1 MKPLQ
6 TQTIDMKDYA
16 EGYSTPLSRDLFWRQ
31 CDFKPLLNQAWPVVD
46 KQQEAQLADEYQ
58 SLENAVVFING
69 DYSAD
74 FSSADIAVTSIA
86 AKSLADDEAKLPK
99 SFFVMLN
106 QQTAAPAY
114 QISLTDKNHA
124 APVKIYQLFTAK
136 QAQMIPLQLTVH
148 AQSGFKGVL
157 EFHYHCQCDNKVWLN
172 QQLDFQLD
180 AYAEVTALE
189 FTDKACCLSLTN
201 IVTAQL
207 AEKSLLKQFT
217 ANKHFEFLYCQQDV
231 YLNELS
237 AKWDI
242 AGFYILK
249 QKQHAHYRLKAH
261 HLNKN
266 TQSNQFM
273 RGMLSDQSW
282 ALFDS
287 SVIVENGAKGSESTQ
302 MNNNL
307 LLGDKAKVQS
317 FPILEIDEDD
327 VTCSHGSTIGAF
339 DEAMLFYL
347 QSRGISVAT
356 SFSLMK
362 RAFISEVIQSF
373 DEEKALPQLQNYLKH
388 KA

>member
-6 TQTIDMKDYA
+6 TQTIDMKDFA
-16 EGYSTPLSRDLFWRQ
+16 DDYSTPLSRDLFWRQ
-31 CDFKPLLNQAWPVVD
+31 CDLKPLLNQAWPVVEKLQD
-46 KQQEAQLADEYQ
+46 IQLADEYQ

-69 DYSAD
+69 EYSAEY
-74 FSSADIAVTSIA
+74 SSVDIAVKTIDAQLLSE
-86 AKSLADDEAKLPK
+86 DEAKQPK
-99 SFFVMLN
+99 NFFAMLN
-106 QQTAAPAY
+106 QKAAAPAY
-114 QISLTDKNHA
+114 QISLHEKNHA
-124 APVKIYQLFTAK
+124 VPVKIYQLFTVE
-136 QAQMIPLQLTVH
+136 QAQMIPLQLNVH

-157 EFHYHCQCDNKVWLN
+157 EFHYHCQCHNKVWLN

-189 FTDKACCLSLTN
+189 FTDKSCCLSLTN
-201 IVTAQL
+201 IVQANL
-207 AEKSLLKQFT
+207 AEKALLRQFT

-266 TQSNQFM
+266 TQSNQCM

-287 SVIVENGAKGSESTQ
+287 SVIVERGAKGSESAQ

-327 VTCSHGSTIGAF
+327 VVCSHGSTIGAF

-347 QSRGISVAT
+347 QSRGLSIDA

-362 RAFISEVIQSF
+362 RAFISEVIRNF
-373 DEEKALPQLQNYLKH
+373 DQEKVLPQLQSYMQH